1 MNTSIR
7 SFAEIADLFAEDSR
21 EPSDRFAAAF
31 SETIG
36 SFRID
41 TADDPTDAA
50 MPDPFEAERASE
62 MLISTLFDVMRDTRL
77 ETIAPR
83 IAWGIVHA
91 FHKVAGQ
98 LDDEADRAARQVKD
112 LIRCADG
119 SEVGTVELEEAQT
132 LCQSLDEARDAVSCM
147 RDRAAEIFHVETG
160 RPWSS
165 PRSTLVSSKRT
176 ASVIAATDFLAARR
190 AQKVEARA
198 PQGPIVVVSGGA
210 QWSDADLLW
219 SALDA
224 TRARVPGMILATTAQ
239 DRGVDA
245 ITAAWAARRDVKLI
259 AFTLDRRL
267 GKRAGF
273 ARNEKLLA
281 LDPVEAIVCEGTGIQ
296 SHLAR
301 LVRAKGVPARFF
313 RLADQRVDEHRAG

>member
-1 MNTSIR
+1 MGTIHTLTD
-7 SFAEIADLFAEDSR
+7 IADLFAEESR
-21 EPSDRFAAAF
+21 APSDRFATAF
-31 SETIG
+31 SETVDG
-36 SFRID
+36 FRISK
-41 TADDPTDAA
+41 ADETTDAG
-50 MPDPFEAERASE
+50 MPDAFEAERASE
-62 MLISTLFDVMRDTRL
+62 MLVSTLFDVMRDTRL

-91 FHKVAGQ
+91 FHKVADQ
-98 LDDEADRAARQVKD
+98 LDDEADKAARKIKD
-112 LIRCADG
+112 LVGTSDG
-119 SEVGTVELEEAQT
+119 SEIGAVELEEAQT
-132 LCQSLDEARDAVSCM
+132 LCQSLDEARDAVACM
-147 RDRAAEIFHVETG
+147 RDRAAEIFHIETG

-165 PRSTLVSSKRT
+165 PRATLVSSKRT
-176 ASVIAATDFLAARR
+176 ASMIAATDFLAGRR
-190 AQKVEARA
+190 QQRAEAHA
-198 PQGPIVVVSGGA
+198 PKGPMVVVSGGA
-210 QWSDADLLW
+210 QWADSDLLW

-224 TRARVPGMILATTAQ
+224 THARIPGMILATTGQ

-245 ITAAWAARRDVKLI
+245 ITAAWAARRSVKLV

-273 ARNEKLLA
+273 VRNEQLVG

-313 RLADQRVDEHRAG
+313 RLADQHG